1 MARLSKKEIQ
11 YLKYQIYSYRYTNPW
26 IPNKKVAKLVNRS
39 ISTVNRYANEAEKE
53 NVIWNPQPRL
63 KSYPGKKT
71 ALLLFKDKHKA
82 YQELQT
88 KDEVAYVCIYQGNWD
103 ILAVYN
109 KPVDFEVISGYK
121 ETFLEG
127 LRGMVLTPKVEY
139 VSWDTSF
146 ENMEHFLDKVHTEKI
161 RESSFACECGYPDW
175 DEEDWELYNY
185 FRYNLR
191 KSFNKLRR
199 QSCISW
205 RKYQYWK
212 KKLTQYCTI
221 LSSFY
226 PEGYNAYK
234 SLTFC
239 IKTRYEQYIVDL
251 FSYLP
256 VTPILYQVGDY
267 FLVNIFISRD
277 YKHHFKVFEIVSF
290 LADTSVITACKDGY
304 AIRSWREPEK

>member
-1 MARLSKKEIQ
+1 MTRLAKKEIQ
-11 YLKYQIYSYRYTNPW
+11 YLKYQVYSYRYDDPW
-26 IPNKKVAKLVNRS
+26 IPNKRIAQQVNRS

-82 YQELQT
+82 YHELQAC
-88 KDEVAYVCIYQGNWD
+88 DEVAYVCIYQGNWD

-109 KPVDFEVISGYK
+109 KPVDFEAISGYK
-121 ETFLEG
+121 ETLIEG
-127 LRGMVLTPKVEY
+127 LRGMVFTPKVEY

-146 ENMEHFLDKVHTEKI
+146 ENMDRFLDIFDKNI
-161 RESSFACECGYPDW
+161 CESTFACEPVYPAW
-175 DEEDWELYNY
+175 DEEDWELYYY

-191 KSFNKLRR
+191 KSFNKLRK

-205 RKYQYWK
+205 RKYQHWK
-212 KKLTQYCTI
+212 KTLTQYCTI

-226 PEGYNAYK
+226 PEGYNAYN

-239 IKTRYEQYIVDL
+239 IQTMYEQYVADL
-251 FSYLP
+251 FSHLP
-256 VTPILYQVGDY
+256 VTPILYRVGDY
-267 FLVNIFISRD
+267 FLINIFISRD
-277 YKHHFKVFEIVSF
+277 YKYHFKVFEIVS
-290 LADTSVITACKDGY
+290 LLVDEGIITTCKDGY
-304 AIRSWREPEK
+304 AIRSWREPEE